1 MKKANDNPTIYFDLD
16 GTLYDL
22 YGQTDWLPR
31 LLAHDPS
38 PYAEGNAL
46 VDLVAL
52 HETLCD
58 LIAEGYTVG
67 VVSWCAKGSTPEYDR
82 KVRATKRAWIRE
94 NLPTASEVHI
104 VRYGT
109 PKHRIV
115 NNKTNAILVDDE
127 RENLTKWNRG
137 ATIDASTDI
146 LAALKGLN

>member
-1 MKKANDNPTIYFDLD
+1 MKNATDKPTIYFDLD
-16 GTLYDL
+16 GTIYDL
-22 YGQTDWLPR
+22 YGVVDWLPR
-31 LLAHDPS
+31 LRASDPT
-38 PYAEGNAL
+38 PYCEGAAL

-67 VVSWCAKGSTPEYDR
+67 VVSWLARGATAAYD
-82 KVRATKRAWIRE
+82 KAVRATKRAWIRE

-115 NNKTNAILVDDE
+115 NNSNGILIDDE
-127 RENLTKWNRG
+127 TANLTNWTRG
-137 ATIDASTDI
+137 ATIKADENLVETLRS
-146 LAALKGLN
+146 LN

>member
-1 MKKANDNPTIYFDLD
+1 MKNKAHTTIYFDLD

-22 YGQTDWLPR
+22 YGVTDWLPR
-31 LLAHDPS
+31 LLASDPT
-38 PYAEGNAL
+38 PYCEGAAL

-82 KVRATKRAWIRE
+82 MVRATKRAWIRE

-115 NNKTNAILVDDE
+115 NNKTSAILVDDE
-127 RENLTKWNRG
+127 IGNSRCCNRRKQKHHRSPEG
-137 ATIDASTDI
+137 T
-146 LAALKGLN
+146 